1 MEDSEKYYR
10 EGAAYY
16 KTIMAAKAKGKDF
29 GNQVYFNLIGLS
41 LEGMLTGLI
50 MQTGDL
56 PEHSSI
62 GSMFRMLKDQ
72 YEVPESFAEESRFL
86 NKFMNYF
93 CSLDIEKQEDP
104 NDKDI
109 ERMLN
114 FLTVAKE
121 WIDQQISLN

>member
-1 MEDSEKYYR
+1 MEESEKYYR

-16 KTIMAAKAKGKDF
+16 KTVMGAKAKGKEF

-50 MQTGDL
+50 MRTGDL

-72 YEVPESFAEESRFL
+72 YDVPESFKEESRFL
-86 NKFMNYF
+86 NRFMNYF
-93 CSLDIEKQEDP
+93 CSLDVGKQEDP
-104 NDKDI
+104 EDEDI
-109 ERMLN
+109 ERMLK
-114 FLTVAKE
+114 FLTDAKE
-121 WIDQQISLN
+121 WIDQKISLN